1 MTDIFAKPLGIL
13 LKFIYDLF
21 SNAGIDGAHM
31 SAYALSIIV
40 TTVIFKLIL
49 LPLTLNQ
56 TKSMENMKVIQPKLQ
71 EIQKKYKN
79 DPQKV
84 NEETMKLYKEYN
96 VNPFKGCL
104 PMLIQLPILFA
115 YIRVVRDPVKYVF
128 GSEKLFESINKG
140 FLWVMDISKLPT
152 AVINGQ
158 TNEPQIAGFV
168 IPIMVILS
176 AVTTFLFSKYSMG
189 QQTSGAGA
197 NDQAQSTQKVMT
209 YMMPAMFLFF
219 GYTYPVGFTL
229 YWTVSNIF
237 SIVQQFAIKRFMQGK
252 SADSDMIEATASEVK
267 VNKTNTKKNKKNKK

>member
-21 SNAGIDGAHM
+21 SNAGIDGTHM

-40 TTVIFKLIL
+40 TTIIFKLIL

-115 YIRVVRDPVKYVF
+115 YIKVVRDPVKFVF

-140 FLWVMDISKLPT
+140 FLWVIDISKLPT
-152 AVINGQ
+152 AVIGGQ
-158 TNEPQIAGFV
+158 TNEPQIAGIV
-168 IPIMVILS
+168 IPIMVIIS
-176 AVTTFLFSKYSMG
+176 AATTFLFSKYSMG
-189 QQTSGAGA
+189 QQTPGAGT
-197 NDQAQSTQKVMT
+197 NDQAQSTQKIMT

-229 YWTVSNIF
+229 YWSVSNVF
-237 SIVQQFAIKRFMQGK
+237 SIVQQFAIKKFMTNKDEDSNMVEATVTKGK
-252 SADSDMIEATASEVK
+252 SDSK
-267 VNKTNTKKNKKNKK
+267 KGKKNKK